1 MSSHRPPSVL
11 ANTIEAIV
19 RLQLFVTGLPF
30 PPSLPRPRPVL
41 EGTWCLTSTETT
53 RLVRDGEKRE
63 GGMEVG
69 EEGNYNSAAI
79 EILLLSLHSPPE

>member
-1 MSSHRPPSVL
+1 MAINWRWRIICAEGQILAAGTMSSPRPPSVL
-11 ANTIEAIV
+11 ANTIEAIA
-19 RLQLFVTGLPF
+19 RLQLFVAGLPF

-53 RLVRDGEKRE
+53 RLIRDGEKGE

-69 EEGNYNSAAI
+69 
-79 EILLLSLHSPPE
+79 